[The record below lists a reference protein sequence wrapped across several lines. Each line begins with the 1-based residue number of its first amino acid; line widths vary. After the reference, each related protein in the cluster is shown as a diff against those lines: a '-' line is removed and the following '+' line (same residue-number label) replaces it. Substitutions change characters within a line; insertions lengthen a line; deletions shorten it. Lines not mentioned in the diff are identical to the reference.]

1 MMGSGWEGLKEFV
14 EDLLGAKMTL
24 ADGNGKEGTLV
35 DQILS
40 QLSVLQTKISSL
52 LSTSSSGQ
60 GYELQQFR
68 LTALRAEQNKL
79 AGILAL
85 IAEGGKLGRG
95 QIIRVLKWLTKVERM
110 DAVVGLVAAS
120 VWAAWKPLEV
130 LDASDARYD
139 VSLSVG
145 MVTSFMRIELM
156 ENEKVAEDW
165 CHDIKFL
172 KLASSL
178 AVSHAIIHEFV
189 QTNVQCSSKNDGRF
203 LVFENPSNFPGPFS
217 TYPASST
224 MPASSK
230 QVSINMRWKG
240 GCSTLS
246 QTVHSSSCTRWLS
259 PSARN
264 GAGMNLTR

>member
-1 MMGSGWEGLKEFV
+1 MMGNGWEGLKEFV
-14 EDLLGAKMTL
+14 EDLLGAKVTL
-24 ADGNGKEGTLV
+24 ADGSGKEGTLV

-85 IAEGGKLGRG
+85 IAEGGRLGRG
-95 QIIRVLKWLTKVERM
+95 QVIRVLKWLAKVERM

-130 LDASDARYD
+130 LDASDSRYD

-145 MVTSFMRIELM
+145 VVTSFMRIELM
-156 ENEKVAEDW
+156 QNEKVAEDW

-178 AVSHAIIHEFV
+178 AVSHAIVHE
-189 QTNVQCSSKNDGRF
+189 SSK
-203 LVFENPSNFPGPFS
+203 L
-217 TYPASST
+217 TYNVAPRT
-224 MPASSK
+224 M
-230 QVSINMRWKG
+230 G
-240 GCSTLS
+240 D
-246 QTVHSSSCTRWLS
+246 SSSSRIH
-259 PSARN
+259 
-264 GAGMNLTR
+264 